1 MKNIMDQT
9 YNQDSIKVLGDI
21 EHIRLRKGMYIGE
34 AEDPRSL
41 ISEIFD
47 NAIDEV
53 QGGFS
58 DKLVINVDTK
68 NNVYSVRDYGRGIPH
83 GTKVLENGEEK
94 EILEVLIT
102 KANSGGKFDN
112 SSYIYASGLHGVG
125 VTVTNALSD
134 WIDVTS
140 YRDDKYVSVHSEH
153 GNHTIVKKGNT
164 DEPNGTEFVFKPDKT
179 MFRNEKIPISFIT
192 SRCRVASALGFKS
205 ELFVDGSQVDTA
217 STIYDLMKDEDS
229 SISQYVATP
238 IFHVTNK
245 EKEAM
250 KVAIKYTSDTSD
262 KYFGYSNM
270 LVNSLGGTH
279 VQVLGKTI
287 QDAWI
292 DFVASHKNIKPTVE
306 LRKGDYL
313 IGLRAVCAVFIAH
326 PEFSS
331 QTKEKLVVSKNYFD
345 ELMSNFKKEFINY
358 LEDNI
363 LIAKQLLKRFEE
375 YRIAQ
380 NALLSRKEISSLI
393 KINTDD
399 SDNIRRRSVVSK
411 LIECTS
417 KKRKGTEL
425 FICEGD
431 SAAGPYQFVRDKVTQ
446 AVLPIRGKILNT
458 TFKDLKEIIKNK
470 EICDI
475 ANSIGCGIG
484 ANCDASKSRY
494 DRIII
499 SADADPDG
507 SHISCL
513 VLAVFV
519 NTFPDMVKEG
529 RVYISIPP
537 LYCWGTSSN
546 NYGWCNKVEDIP
558 KSAKDV
564 HRFKGLGEMNN
575 DQLYYF
581 LVDPK
586 TRNLLQ
592 VQYPTDIDE
601 FNYIMGTSE
610 GKHDLLKELGVIQ

>member
-1 MKNIMDQT
+1 MDQT

-140 YRDDKYVSVHSEH
+140 YRDGKYVSVHSEH

-250 KVAIKYTSDTSD
+250 KIAIKYTSDTSD

-331 QTKEKLVVSKNYFD
+331 QTKEKLVVGKNYFD

-411 LIECTS
+411 L
-417 KKRKGTEL
+417 
-425 FICEGD
+425 
-431 SAAGPYQFVRDKVTQ
+431 
-446 AVLPIRGKILNT
+446 
-458 TFKDLKEIIKNK
+458 
-470 EICDI
+470 
-475 ANSIGCGIG
+475 GCG
-484 ANCDASKSRY
+484 
-494 DRIII
+494 
-499 SADADPDG
+499 
-507 SHISCL
+507 
-513 VLAVFV
+513 
-519 NTFPDMVKEG
+519 
-529 RVYISIPP
+529 P
-537 LYCWGTSSN
+537 LSVC
-546 NYGWCNKVEDIP
+546 K
-558 KSAKDV
+558 K
-564 HRFKGLGEMNN
+564 
-575 DQLYYF
+575 
-581 LVDPK
+581 
-586 TRNLLQ
+586 
-592 VQYPTDIDE
+592 
-601 FNYIMGTSE
+601 
-610 GKHDLLKELGVIQ
+610 